1 MTAGEDDG
9 IGVELEADG
18 AGEILDNL
26 HDIVGRPRRLKQ
38 DTGRTVGYTDVQTL
52 MPAET
57 GHR

>member
-26 HDIVGRPRRLKQ
+26 HDIVGRPPRLKQ
-38 DTGRTVGYTDVQTL
+38 DTGRIVRYTDVQTL
-52 MPAET
+52 IA
-57 GHR
+57 G